1 METKGIEQMTK
12 EELIDLV
19 GSLNKELESAKKDLT
34 LYRDWKNKEEKE
46 RVVAENKI
54 KAMKLVMEV
63 L

>member
-12 EELIDLV
+12 EELINLID
-19 GSLNKELESAKKDLT
+19 SLNKELETSKKDVL

-46 RVVAENKI
+46 RAIAENKI
-54 KAMKLVMEV
+54 KAIKLVMEV

>member
-1 METKGIEQMTK
+1 MEAKGIEQMTK

-19 GSLNKELESAKKDLT
+19 GSLNKELESTKKDLA

-46 RVVAENKI
+46 RAVAENKI